1 MKKKYTALVLQGGG
15 ALGAYEY
22 GVVKALYEQ
31 EGFAPDIIA
40 GVSIGAISAA
50 VLAGAKDGPVRGLGQ
65 LWDRLTVPDLP
76 FVPDQLQ
83 LMMSLPNNSGM
94 YKLNQNLFFSPQ
106 SVTSLCDTTP
116 LYDTLKTLVDL
127 DQLNAHST
135 PQVIVT
141 ATNIATGM
149 IESFSNKEVELT
161 SDHIVA
167 SGSLPPSF
175 PMTQIDNQ
183 HYWDGGVYSN
193 TPLAPAFNALEML
206 GDEDSEREIIMIELF
221 PQQGEIPTT
230 MGDVYNRMSQLSFE
244 SKIRYDANQY
254 STLNDY
260 IDLMH
265 AIDKELPEGSQIRQN
280 NAYQKLMSY
289 KKIHRLT
296 VIRHTEPELL
306 TGGADFTQKSI
317 SRRIEQGYRDA
328 KQQLVL

>member
-31 EGFAPDIIA
+31 KGFAPDIIA
-40 GVSIGAISAA
+40 GVSIGAVSAA
-50 VLAGAKDGPVRGLGQ
+50 VLVGAKDGPVRGMGQ
-65 LWDRLTVPDLP
+65 LWDRLTVPELP

-106 SVTSLCDTTP
+106 SVTSFCDTTP
-116 LYDTLKTLVDL
+116 LYDTLKTLVDFDL
-127 DQLNAHST
+127 LNDPST
-135 PQVIVT
+135 PQLIVT
-141 ATNIATGM
+141 ATDIATGM
-149 IESFSNKEVELT
+149 IESFSNREQEIT
-161 SDHIVA
+161 SEHIVA

-175 PMTQIDNQ
+175 PMTKIGNKY
-183 HYWDGGVYSN
+183 YWDGGLYSN
-193 TPLAPAFNALEML
+193 TPLAPAFNALERL
-206 GDEDSEREIIMIELF
+206 GNEDSEREIIMVELF
-221 PQQGEIPTT
+221 PQKGAIPAT
-230 MGDVYNRMSQLSFE
+230 MSEVYNRMSQISFE

-260 IDLMH
+260 IDLIR
-265 AIDKELPEGSQIRQN
+265 AINEELPQNSQLRQN
-280 NAYQKLMSY
+280 ESYQKLMGY
-289 KKIHRLT
+289 KKIQRLT

-317 SRRIEQGYRDA
+317 TKRIEQGYKDA
-328 KQQLVL
+328 KQQLAL